1 MRNRATRFIM
11 ALSTAAVLAF
21 GLIIPPS
28 AAAQNLGNLT
38 PLPASTIDL
47 DAEIR
52 VDTSD
57 VTDEDIM
64 NVQDEIKVMNESADP
79 YGYFASLS
87 ANEQRAIIAAVER
100 ARVTDIN
107 PQVAPFATTQ
117 SDPYR
122 IYIQGLEM
130 LSCIAL
136 VDVVSCGIANQAAT
150 TASTE
155 AQNRF
160 PGATSLRNGKGD
172 AFRHCSWN
180 ALMTM
185 RIGADAAERIATNH
199 ETVAQGPADETSMD
213 LYNNA
218 QGRFLG
224 SVFASSG
231 DEASALNHFA
241 LWASIGLLSTLS

>member
-1 MRNRATRFIM
+1 MLLPKTW
-11 ALSTAAVLAF
+11 
-21 GLIIPPS
+21 GD
-28 AAAQNLGNLT
+28 LT

-64 NVQDEIKVMNESADP
+64 NVQDEIKVMNESPDP
-79 YGYFASLS
+79 YGYFASLP
-87 ANEQRAIIAAVER
+87 ANDQRAIIAAVER

-107 PQVAPFATTQ
+107 PQVAPFATAQ

-122 IYIQGLEM
+122 IYIRGLEM

-150 TASTE
+150 TANKE

-160 PGATSLRNGKGD
+160 PGAASLQNGKGD
-172 AFRHCSWN
+172 AF
-180 ALMTM
+180 
-185 RIGADAAERIATNH
+185 
-199 ETVAQGPADETSMD
+199 
-213 LYNNA
+213 
-218 QGRFLG
+218 
-224 SVFASSG
+224 
-231 DEASALNHFA
+231 
-241 LWASIGLLSTLS
+241 LLRACI

>member
-1 MRNRATRFIM
+1 MRNRATRFIIT
-11 ALSTAAVLAF
+11 LSTAAVLAF
-21 GLIIPPS
+21 GLITSPG
-28 AAAQNLGNLT
+28 AAAQNLGSLT
-38 PLPASTIDL
+38 PLPASAIDL

-57 VTDEDIM
+57 VTEEDIV
-64 NVQDEIKVMNESADP
+64 NVQDEIKVMNGSADP

-87 ANEQRAIIAAVER
+87 ANEQRAIIAALER
-100 ARVTDIN
+100 ARVTDLN
-107 PQVAPFATTQ
+107 LQVSPFVTTQ

-130 LSCIAL
+130 LTCIAL
-136 VDVVSCGIANQAAT
+136 VNVVGCGIANQAAT

-160 PGATSLRNGKGD
+160 PGATSLHNGKGD

-180 ALMTM
+180 ALMAM

-224 SVFASSG
+224 SAFASSG
-231 DEASALNHFA
+231 DEASALTQCA
-241 LWASIGLLSTLS
+241 IWASIGFLSTLS

>member
-1 MRNRATRFIM
+1 
-11 ALSTAAVLAF
+11 
-21 GLIIPPS
+21 
-28 AAAQNLGNLT
+28 
-38 PLPASTIDL
+38 
-47 DAEIR
+47 
-52 VDTSD
+52 
-57 VTDEDIM
+57 M

-107 PQVAPFATTQ
+107 PQVAPFATAQ

-136 VDVVSCGIANQAAT
+136 VNVVSCGIANQAAT
-150 TASTE
+150 TASME

-160 PGATSLRNGKGD
+160 PGATSLHNGTGD

-224 SVFASSG
+224 FAFASSG
-231 DEASALNHFA
+231 DEASALNQCA
-241 LWASIGLLSTLS
+241 LWANIGLLSTLS

>member
-1 MRNRATRFIM
+1 M
-11 ALSTAAVLAF
+11 
-21 GLIIPPS
+21 
-28 AAAQNLGNLT
+28 
-38 PLPASTIDL
+38 PASTIDL

-87 ANEQRAIIAAVER
+87 ANDQRAIIAAVER

-107 PQVAPFATTQ
+107 PQVAPFATAQ

-136 VDVVSCGIANQAAT
+136 VDVVSIMRHRQSG
-150 TASTE
+150 SH
-155 AQNRF
+155 NR
-160 PGATSLRNGKGD
+160 
-172 AFRHCSWN
+172 
-180 ALMTM
+180 
-185 RIGADAAERIATNH
+185 E
-199 ETVAQGPADETSMD
+199 
-213 LYNNA
+213 
-218 QGRFLG
+218 
-224 SVFASSG
+224 
-231 DEASALNHFA
+231 
-241 LWASIGLLSTLS
+241 